1 MFKQVII
8 VRKDIKMDKGKIAAQ
23 VAHASIEAYKKSDAK
38 EKAGWESEG
47 SKKVILKVDDLKGL
61 MSIYERVRK
70 KFPCSLIRDAGRT
83 QIEPGTITV
92 LGIGPCEEKEIDKI
106 TKHLKLL

>member
-8 VRKDIKMDKGKIAAQ
+8 VRKDIKMDKGKMAAQ
-23 VAHASIEAYKKSDAK
+23 VAHASIEAYKKSDSK
-38 EKAGWESEG
+38 ERAEWEAEG

-61 MSIYERVRK
+61 MKIHENVRG

-83 QIEPGTITV
+83 QLEPGTVTV
-92 LGIGPCEEKEIDKI
+92 LGIGPCEEKEIDKV